1 MAVVIS
7 LPLFGPPGREL
18 DEGTNVDGRRLR
30 VLAEQLGERLEK
42 AAVTLDRLR
51 ADGWSAKAVLYDVLL
66 ARKGIETREEAERY
80 LRSLNIDPEELIL
93 IEELD
98 EDSEMTWRPPSGETS
113 GIIQRHAHA
122 LSDAQRRLTGV
133 HGDDALQGAHVMIL

>member
-18 DEGTNVDGRRLR
+18 DEGTDVNGRRLR
-30 VLAEQLGERLEK
+30 DLAGQLGDRLEK
-42 AAVTLDRLR
+42 AAAILDALR
-51 ADGWSAKAVLYDVLL
+51 ADGWSAKATLYDVLL
-66 ARKGIETREEAERY
+66 ARMGIETREEAERH

-98 EDSEMTWRPPSGETS
+98 EDEMNG
-113 GIIQRHAHA
+113 
-122 LSDAQRRLTGV
+122 
-133 HGDDALQGAHVMIL
+133 

>member
-18 DEGTNVDGRRLR
+18 DEGTDVNGRRLR
-30 VLAEQLGERLEK
+30 DLAGQLSERLEK
-42 AAVTLDRLR
+42 AAITVDRLS
-51 ADGWSAKAVLYDVLL
+51 ADGWSAKTALYDVLL
-66 ARKGIETREEAERY
+66 ARKGIETREEAERH

-98 EDSEMTWRPPSGETS
+98 EDEMNG
-113 GIIQRHAHA
+113 
-122 LSDAQRRLTGV
+122 
-133 HGDDALQGAHVMIL
+133 